1 MNCLSFDVGGT
12 TVKYGVID
20 ESYKILK
27 KDKIPTPE
35 NENDFIYSLSNIIQE
50 NLSII
55 SKVSVAMP
63 GYVNSANNKYLY
75 GPHLKYDI
83 DFSKLSNFTDYKFH
97 LDNDGNVAAYCE
109 YFLNYKT
116 KYSNLIMLTFGTGVG
131 GGIISEGRL
140 LKGRGNA
147 GEIGHMLTS
156 NDREIEGDSG
166 KKGSFESSVAA
177 SVWTKKCE
185 ELTQENQDSE
195 LAKIFATKNVG
206 SVLFDNTLN
215 LTNSEQAARDEI
227 IQNISNGLLSLF
239 EIFDNEAFILGGTM
253 SSEPFDLIELLESD
267 IKSRHKFPS
276 RNFPEIFI
284 ASQGEDSG
292 IIGAAA
298 LAFNEEN

>member
-1 MNCLSFDVGGT
+1 MNCLAFDVGGT
-12 TVKYGVID
+12 TIKYGVIND
-20 ESYKILK
+20 RYEVLL
-27 KDKIPTPE
+27 KDKIPTPKDE
-35 NENDFIYSLSNIIQE
+35 EQFIDSLSEIIQKNIE
-50 NLSII
+50 NI

-63 GYVNSANNKYLY
+63 GYVNVANNKYLY

-83 DFSKLSNFTDYKFH
+83 DFSKLSNFSEYEFY

-109 YFLNYKT
+109 YLLNYKN

-131 GGIISEGRL
+131 GGIISEGNL
-140 LKGRGNA
+140 LRGRGNA

-156 NDREIEGDSG
+156 NDRTVKGDSG

-177 SVWTKKCE
+177 SVWTKKCI
-185 ELTQENQDSE
+185 ELTEKNKDSE
-195 LAKIFATKNVG
+195 LAKKFAIKNVG
-206 SVLFDNTLN
+206 SVLFDKTLR
-215 LTNSEQAARDEI
+215 LTDLEAAERDKI

-253 SSEPFDLIELLESD
+253 SSEPFDLITLIQSD
-267 IKSRHKFPS
+267 IKNRFQFPS

-292 IIGAAA
+292 IMGAAA
-298 LAFNEEN
+298 ISFDE

>member
-27 KDKIPTPE
+27 KDKITTPE
-35 NENDFIYSLSNIIQE
+35 NEKDFIYSLSNIIQE

-83 DFSKLSNFTDYKFH
+83 DFSNLSNFADYKFH

-140 LKGRGNA
+140 LRGRGNA

-253 SSEPFDLIELLESD
+253 SSEPYDLIELLESD
-267 IKSRHKFPS
+267 IKSRYKFPS

>member
-27 KDKIPTPE
+27 KDKIPTPK

-50 NLSII
+50 NHSII

-140 LKGRGNA
+140 LRGRGNA

-253 SSEPFDLIELLESD
+253 SSEPYDLIELLESD
-267 IKSRHKFPS
+267 IKSRYKFPS

>member
-140 LKGRGNA
+140 LRGRGNA

-267 IKSRHKFPS
+267 IKSRYKFPS

-292 IIGAAA
+292 IIGASA

>member
-140 LKGRGNA
+140 LRGRGNA

-215 LTNSEQAARDEI
+215 LTYSEQTARDEI

-253 SSEPFDLIELLESD
+253 SSEPFDLIELLEGD
-267 IKSRHKFPS
+267 IKSRYKFPS

>member
-27 KDKIPTPE
+27 KDKIPTPK

-50 NLSII
+50 NHSII

-75 GPHLKYDI
+75 GPHLQFDI

-140 LKGRGNA
+140 LRGRGNA

-253 SSEPFDLIELLESD
+253 SSEPYDLIELLESD
-267 IKSRHKFPS
+267 IKSRYKFPS

>member
-63 GYVNSANNKYLY
+63 GYVNSANNKYSY
-75 GPHLKYDI
+75 GPHLQFDI

-109 YFLNYKT
+109 YFLNYKN

-140 LKGRGNA
+140 LRGRGNA

-253 SSEPFDLIELLESD
+253 SSEPYDLIELLESD
-267 IKSRHKFPS
+267 IKSRYKFPS

>member
-140 LKGRGNA
+140 LRGRGNA

-156 NDREIEGDSG
+156 NDREVEGDNG

-253 SSEPFDLIELLESD
+253 SSEPYDLIELLESD
-267 IKSRHKFPS
+267 IKSRYKFPS

>member
-83 DFSKLSNFTDYKFH
+83 DFSKLSNFTEYKFH

-140 LKGRGNA
+140 LRGKGNA

-185 ELTQENQDSE
+185 ELTKENQDSE

-253 SSEPFDLIELLESD
+253 SSEPYDLIELLESD
-267 IKSRHKFPS
+267 IKSRYKFPS